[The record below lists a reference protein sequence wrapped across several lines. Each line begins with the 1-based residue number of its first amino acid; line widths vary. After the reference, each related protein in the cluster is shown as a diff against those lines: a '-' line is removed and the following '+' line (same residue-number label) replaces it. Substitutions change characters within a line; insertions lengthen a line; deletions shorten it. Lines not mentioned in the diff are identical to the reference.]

1 MTAPFAQLLIKTTDP
16 IQFKRGIDLIVEF
29 REAIPQGF
37 RVQTDPYFN
46 FKIFGDIL
54 KAKKQKG
61 ETELAAIVG
70 AVIPKM

>member
-1 MTAPFAQLLIKTTDP
+1 M
-16 IQFKRGIDLIVEF
+16 IVEY

-37 RVQTDPYFN
+37 RTQTDPYFN
-46 FKIFGDIL
+46 FKILGDIL

-61 ETELAAIVG
+61 ETELSNIVS